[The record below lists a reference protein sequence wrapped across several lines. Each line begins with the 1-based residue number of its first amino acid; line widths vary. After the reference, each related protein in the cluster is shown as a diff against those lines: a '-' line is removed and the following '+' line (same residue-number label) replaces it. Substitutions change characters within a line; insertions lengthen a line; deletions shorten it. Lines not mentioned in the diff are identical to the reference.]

1 MVESDHFSLADSF
14 ESTIEFPANQEVS
27 GPSSNLSYSV
37 AGGVVN
43 AFKSQPVLTY

>member
-37 AGGVVN
+37 AGAVS
-43 AFKSQPVLTY
+43 AFKPQPVLTY